1 LNGYDALS
9 EDFERYL
16 RQLEMLGLEGQ
27 RRLRKARVVIAGVG
41 GLGSVV
47 SMYLVAAGVGRVIL
61 FDSGTLELN
70 NLNRQII
77 YTEEDLGTYK
87 VAAAVKRLKKL
98 NSEVEVIGYA
108 EDVRSS
114 RFREEV
120 SNADLIID
128 CLDNWVSRI
137 AVDKVSWELRKP
149 LIHGGISE
157 FYGQVTTV
165 VPGITK
171 CLRCI
176 LNLDEEKLSTSPERP
191 PQVIGPT
198 PGVVGS
204 IEAAEAIKLITGVG
218 ELLTNKLLIIDL
230 KRHDFTLLKLSVSDE
245 CQC

>member
-1 LNGYDALS
+1 MRES
-9 EDFERYL
+9 VERYV
-16 RQLEMLGLEGQ
+16 RQLEVLGAEGQ
-27 RRLRKARVVIAGVG
+27 EKLRKAKVVVAGVG

-47 SMYLVAAGVGRVIL
+47 TMYLVAAGVGRVVL
-61 FDSGTLELN
+61 FDSGILELN

-87 VAAAVKRLKKL
+87 VFAAAKRLKKL
-98 NSEVEVIGYA
+98 NKEVEVIGYVD
-108 EDVRSS
+108 DVRSS
-114 RFREEV
+114 KFREEV
-120 SNADLIID
+120 SDADLIVD
-128 CLDNWVSRI
+128 CLDNWASRI
-137 AVDKVSWELRKP
+137 VVDKVSWELRKP

-165 VPGITK
+165 IPGVTK

-176 LNLDEEKLSTSPERP
+176 LGLDEEKLSTYVEKP

-218 ELLTNKLLIIDL
+218 ELLTNKLLVIDL
-230 KRHDFTLLKLSVSDE
+230 KRHEFAVLKLATNDE
-245 CQC
+245 CVC

>member
-1 LNGYDALS
+1 MLES
-9 EDFERYL
+9 VERYV
-16 RQLEMLGLEGQ
+16 RQLEVLGAEGQ
-27 RRLRKARVVIAGVG
+27 ERLRRAKVVVAGVG

-47 SMYLVAAGVGRVIL
+47 TMYLVAAGVGRVVL
-61 FDSGTLELN
+61 FDSGILELS

-77 YTEEDLGTYK
+77 YTEEDLGAYK
-87 VAAAVKRLKKL
+87 VFAAAKRLKKL
-98 NSEVEVIGYA
+98 NKEVEVVGYA
-108 EDVRSS
+108 DDVRSS
-114 RFREEV
+114 KFREEV
-120 SNADLIID
+120 SDADVVVD
-128 CLDNWVSRI
+128 CLDNWASRI
-137 AVDKVSWELRKP
+137 VVDKVSWELRKP

-176 LNLDEEKLSTSPERP
+176 LGLDEKKLSTHVEKP

-218 ELLTNKLLIIDL
+218 ELLTNKLLVIDL
-230 KRHDFTLLKLSVSDE
+230 KRHDFTVLKLATSDE
-245 CQC
+245 CVC